1 MRFWNNLHHVHS
13 KSKFLKWF
21 SLFELVALHI
31 GRSMS
36 NLEMRKRIDENE
48 EFAVAILFKFFGVLA
63 SKNVYLFGLILL
75 KVNTEMPHVH

>member
-1 MRFWNNLHHVHS
+1 
-13 KSKFLKWF
+13 
-21 SLFELVALHI
+21 
-31 GRSMS
+31 MS